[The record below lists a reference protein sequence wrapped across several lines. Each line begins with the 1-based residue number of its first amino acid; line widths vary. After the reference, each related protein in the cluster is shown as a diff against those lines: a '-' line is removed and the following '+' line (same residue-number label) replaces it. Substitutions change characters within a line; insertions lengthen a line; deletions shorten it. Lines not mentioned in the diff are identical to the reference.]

1 MTRRRIK
8 GWSYDVEGNPAPLPP
23 WCYQP
28 QRGALRWGWVAT
40 MFAGLA
46 LGVLLGQL
54 VLRWGT

>member
-1 MTRRRIK
+1 MTPAGEELERI
-8 GWSYDVEGNPAPLPP
+8 GRTLTEAELEARA
-23 WCYQP
+23 

-54 VLRWGT
+54 VLHWGT